1 MKPEAYHKA
10 SWLSMHQ
17 RCYNPRSPDFKNW
30 GGKGIQVC
38 LRWHKSNPDGLKNYA
53 ADKSKLPRPAP
64 IFYDWH
70 RISNDGH
77 YMPSHCEWM
86 ETREHVRHHARLRNS
101 DPATGRFMAR
111 KLQPA

>member
-38 LRWHKSNPDGLKNYA
+38 LRWHKGNPDGLK
-53 ADKSKLPRPAP
+53 KL
-64 IFYDWH
+64 
-70 RISNDGH
+70 
-77 YMPSHCEWM
+77 
-86 ETREHVRHHARLRNS
+86 ARLPKSEANPPYNE
-101 DPATGRFMAR
+101 DEI
-111 KLQPA
+111 L